1 MKFSTR
7 WPLLAA
13 GVFLLASFAA
23 AAPQAVQSPPKPSAP
38 NISAAQVNQI
48 MNFLKQT
55 QPGLYRKALM
65 LKKSDP
71 TKFYTLIRAAA
82 PNFRRL
88 EYMRKYDPKLFA
100 YTLEDLNLTHQSYSL
115 AWKLRKNPP
124 SPQDGKLRSQLLH
137 VVTRQFELRQTI
149 RKHIINRLL
158 KRVTVLKKQLSQR
171 SKDKQKIITDRIEQ
185 LTGKRLNVNW

>member
-1 MKFSTR
+1 MKFSIR
-7 WPLLAA
+7 WPMLAA

-23 AAPQAVQSPPKPSAP
+23 AAPQTVQSPAKPSEP
-38 NISAAQVNQI
+38 NISSAQVNQI

-65 LKKSDP
+65 LQKSDP
-71 TKFYTLIRAAA
+71 TKFDTLIRAAA

-88 EYMRKYDPKLFA
+88 EYMRKYDPKLFT

-115 AWKLRKNPP
+115 AWQLRKNPR
-124 SPQDGKLRSQLLH
+124 SPQDGKLRTQLLH
-137 VVTRQFELRQTI
+137 VVTQQFELRQTI
-149 RKHIINRLL
+149 RKHIIKRLL
-158 KRVTVLKKQLSQR
+158 KRVTVLKNQLSQR
-171 SKDKQKIITDRIEQ
+171 SKEEHKIITDRIEQ

>member
-1 MKFSTR
+1 MTFSIR

-13 GVFLLASFAA
+13 GVLLLASFAA
-23 AAPQAVQSPPKPSAP
+23 AAPQSANSPRKPAPP

-48 MNFLKQT
+48 MNFLQQT

-71 TKFYTLIRAAA
+71 KKFYSLIRAAA

-88 EYMRKYDPKLFA
+88 EYMRKYDPKLFH
-100 YTLEDLNLTHQSYSL
+100 YTIEDLHLTHQSYAL
-115 AWKLRKNPP
+115 AWQLRKNPK
-124 SPQDGKLRSQLLH
+124 SPQAGKLRAQLRG
-137 VVTRQFELRQTI
+137 VVTRQFDLRQTI
-149 RKHIINRLL
+149 RLHIIHRLL
-158 KRVTVLKKQLSQR
+158 RRVSVLKKQLSQR
-171 SKDKQKIITDRIEQ
+171 NIEKGKIITDRIAQ